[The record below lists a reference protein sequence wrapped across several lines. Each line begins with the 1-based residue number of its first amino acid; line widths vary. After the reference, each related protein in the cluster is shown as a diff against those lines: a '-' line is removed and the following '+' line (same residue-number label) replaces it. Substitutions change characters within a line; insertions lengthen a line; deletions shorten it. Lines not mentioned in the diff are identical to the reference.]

1 MRNHHL
7 LGLKELRLRKKI
19 WKRDGKPS
27 QVIKIKIKR
36 KILKIERKLDMPK
49 KYVKNCIHE
58 YVFKALM
65 MPRIPGEKLAFNG
78 LCVFVVVHSRRI
90 AVSYFKMLSVLFQRN
105 IGLRNIFGSIN
116 I

>member
-7 LGLKELRLRKKI
+7 LGLKELRLKKENLETRWKAQSSNQDKDKEKDSENRKKTRYAQKI
-19 WKRDGKPS
+19 CQKLYSRVCIQSSDEAPS
-27 QVIKIKIKR
+27 
-36 KILKIERKLDMPK
+36 
-49 KYVKNCIHE
+49 
-58 YVFKALM
+58 
-65 MPRIPGEKLAFNG
+65 PGEKLAFNG
-78 LCVFVVVHSRRI
+78 LRVFVVVHSRRI